1 MPHPKNSWNARKALF
16 VSKLG
21 LREVFFVGKFILAT
35 PLQICPFITVFTDE
49 LLLLKSGE
57 KMGLISASQAILK
70 IY

>member
-49 LLLLKSGE
+49 LLLL
-57 KMGLISASQAILK
+57 QNW
-70 IY
+70 